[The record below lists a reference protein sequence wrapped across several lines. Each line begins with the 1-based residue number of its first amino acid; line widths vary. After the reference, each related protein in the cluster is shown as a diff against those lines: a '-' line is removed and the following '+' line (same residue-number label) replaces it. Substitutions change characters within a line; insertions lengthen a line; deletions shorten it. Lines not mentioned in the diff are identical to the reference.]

1 MKSNGS
7 LRGIITIKWEQ
18 SWDNYFLKEKR
29 HVCSILWLM
38 LSKKGMFSKSNWN
51 IKSTFYKHIIAHS
64 HQKWTSCNFTQ
75 GIFQNNNLQNQE
87 MLVNRFINIYSWK
100 STVNKRLVG
109 LGPSVYFHSRID
121 FPDEH
126 VCGVKSDRSS
136 QQPKGQHHQGRVA
149 KIEQR
154 WDELDNIQL
163 GKNTFS
169 V

>member
-18 SWDNYFLKEKR
+18 SWGNYFLKEKR

-38 LSKKGMFSKSNWN
+38 LSKKDMFSKSNWN

-87 MLVNRFINIYSWK
+87 MLVNMFINIYSWK
-100 STVNKRLVG
+100 AHRKQTPRRAWPLSLFSQPHRFSGWTCMRRKIRSFQSAAKRTA
-109 LGPSVYFHSRID
+109 PSGS
-121 FPDEH
+121 
-126 VCGVKSDRSS
+126 CS
-136 QQPKGQHHQGRVA
+136 QNRATMGWTRQYP
-149 KIEQR
+149 
-154 WDELDNIQL
+154 
-163 GKNTFS
+163 TY
-169 V
+169 